1 MHPQREGG
9 DFFDL
14 YPIKC
19 SFKHNLFCSKDVSPL
34 GKSHQEEISVH
45 VIHRQR
51 DREKYSLISLQ
62 HCDSLRR
69 IFLSAEKLLEEG
81 SYFWEQDCYYLGTSW
96 SYLLTFVWFCATHLC
111 CKLNLIW
118 STEMS
123 LFFPYSQCKC
133 WIWTILCHVFFFF
146 SQWYLSLNSKT
157 YFLKHLCKKGSKRDI
172 YLKPINNKRQL

>member
-45 VIHRQR
+45 VIRRLR

-69 IFLSAEKLLEEG
+69 IFLSAEKKHEEG

-96 SYLLTFVWFCATHLC
+96 SCLLTFVWFCATHLC

-123 LFFPYSQCKC
+123 LFSLNLSVNVGFEQFFVMSY
-133 WIWTILCHVFFFF
+133 FFF
-146 SQWYLSLNSKT
+146 LSGVFHWILRHT
-157 YFLKHLCKKGSKRDI
+157 F
-172 YLKPINNKRQL
+172 